1 MRKKRPLSVERR
13 QTRAGWLF
21 LLPWLIGLIYFFIL
35 PFVDTIRYSLSDV
48 SVNTQNV
55 GLIYDFVGLK
65 NYKFILLRDAQFTR
79 SVVTAV
85 TDLLYTTP
93 VVLVFS
99 MFISILLNQKFFG
112 RTFMRGIFFL
122 PVIIASGV
130 VINIIRA
137 DVFSQ
142 GAVAAETQAIFQTD
156 AISSA
161 MQQIGVPPK
170 IIETITSVTSG
181 IFDLSWKSGIQ
192 ILLFISALQGI
203 PTSYYEAASIE
214 GANAWESFWK
224 ITFPVLSPTCFL
236 VFIYTII
243 DSFVDVSNP
252 VMERIIKRFDA
263 LYYGFASA
271 SAVIYF
277 IVIMLI
283 IGLVSLIFSKRLFH
297 NG

>member
-1 MRKKRPLSVERR
+1 MKLRRKPLSIEKR
-13 QTRAGWLF
+13 QTRAGWVF
-21 LLPWLIGLIYFFIL
+21 ALPWLIGLIYFFII
-35 PFVDTIRYSLSDV
+35 PFAQSVWYSFNDVNISVDPPGLKYEW
-48 SVNTQNV
+48 V
-55 GLIYDFVGLK
+55 GLFNFDYMLNVDNAFK
-65 NYKFILLRDAQFTR
+65 Q
-79 SVVTAV
+79 SVVTAI
-85 TDLLYTTP
+85 TDLLYTVP

-99 MFISILLNQKFFG
+99 LFISLLLNQKFRG
-112 RTFMRGIFFL
+112 RMLMRGIFFL

-130 VINIIRA
+130 VINIIQT

-142 GAVAAETQAIFQTD
+142 NTMQETQSIFQTG
-156 AISSA
+156 AIEEA
-161 MQQIGVPPK
+161 MVRVGLPTEIVDL
-170 IIETITSVTSG
+170 ITGVTSG

-224 ITFPVLSPTCFL
+224 ITFPVLSPTSFL
-236 VFIYTII
+236 VVIYTII

-252 VMERIIKRFDA
+252 VMERILERFDNVNFS
-263 LYYGFASA
+263 FASA

-277 IVIMLI
+277 VVIMVIVGLI
-283 IGLVSLIFSKRLFH
+283 ALVFSKRLFH